1 MVDPDP
7 ITVDA
12 RGLSCPQPI
21 IATRQALG
29 GRLSGEVIV
38 LVDTG
43 TQRDN
48 VSRLAR
54 REGWSSSVETADEG
68 FRVRLTKQEPT
79 T

>member
-1 MVDPDP
+1 MSDTDL

-12 RGLSCPQPI
+12 RGLSCPQPV
-21 IATRQALG
+21 IATRRAIG
-29 GRLSGEVIV
+29 GRAAGRVCV

-54 REGWSSSVETADEG
+54 REGWGVAVEAADEG
-68 FRVRLTKQEPT
+68 FRILLSK
-79 T
+79 

>member
-1 MVDPDP
+1 MSDVDL

-12 RGLSCPQPI
+12 RGLSCPQPV
-21 IATRQALG
+21 IATQRAIG
-29 GRLSGEVIV
+29 GRASGRVCV

-54 REGWSSSVETADEG
+54 REGWGVTVAPMEEG
-68 FRVRLTKQEPT
+68 FSILLSR
-79 T
+79 

>member
-1 MVDPDP
+1 MVHTDP

-29 GRLSGEVIV
+29 GRSSGEVIV

-48 VSRLAR
+48 VSRLAQ
-54 REGWSSSVETADEG
+54 REGWSSSVEAADDG
-68 FRVRLTKQEPT
+68 FRVRLTRQEPT

>member
-1 MVDPDP
+1 MADIQET

-12 RGLSCPQPI
+12 RGLSCPQPVL
-21 IATRQALG
+21 ATRRAIS
-29 GRLSGEVIV
+29 GRHSGHIAV

-54 REGWSSSVETADEG
+54 REGWTVSVEPVEDG
-68 FRVRLTKQEPT
+68 SYRILLQR
-79 T
+79 